1 MRMMKDSGIEWIGE
15 IPVNWNIKR
24 VKAVLCERNESNNP
38 IQTGKILSL
47 TNDRGVIPYEEKG
60 DVGNKSKE
68 DLTGYKLAYP
78 GDIVLNSMNVFI
90 GSVGLSSY
98 FGCVSPVYYMLYP
111 RNKNDSVGFFNYLF
125 QTKELQTKLHGYG
138 NGIMEIRMRIQMSK
152 LNSVQL
158 PVPPSDVQQK
168 IADYLDRKCSQI
180 KAIIAR
186 QQEVIEKLK
195 AYKLSIITEVVTKGL
210 NPDTPMKDSGV
221 EWIGKIPDHW
231 EVMRFGRCA
240 TIKSNLVA
248 PGDYTDYP
256 QISPDSIEK
265 SSGRILEY
273 KTVKESGVI
282 SWNHLF
288 FKGQIIY
295 SKIRPMLNK
304 VTIAPFDGLCSA
316 DMYPIETN
324 NNTQFLV
331 YMMLS
336 DYFTSQVG
344 LVTENRVKMPKINQN
359 ELGAIMVTIPPQ
371 SEQETISKYLLEKC
385 SSIDDIIDTANADPM
400 LYNVRTNVLD
410 DSKQLEVVL
419 NDRLIKLYHLD
430 SDNVNSNISIAWGGK
445 YVNDFID
452 RGRIKKVY
460 VQSMPQFR
468 SMPEDLS
475 RLYFKNDELAKTEI
489 EYPRGYYL
497 TERDINSFN
506 TDRLKYDVP
515 SLIGDGYF
523 SFTFFT
529 TSFNEDTGFST
540 DFLEPGTLNHDLVIH
555 FGIYG

>member
-385 SSIDDIIDTANADPM
+385 SSIDDIIDK
-400 LYNVRTNVLD
+400 
-410 DSKQLEVVL
+410 KQGFIGKLIDYQKSLIYEVVT
-419 NDRLIKLYHLD
+419 
-430 SDNVNSNISIAWGGK
+430 GK
-445 YVNDFID
+445 KEV
-452 RGRIKKVY
+452 
-460 VQSMPQFR
+460 
-468 SMPEDLS
+468 
-475 RLYFKNDELAKTEI
+475 
-489 EYPRGYYL
+489 
-497 TERDINSFN
+497 
-506 TDRLKYDVP
+506 
-515 SLIGDGYF
+515 
-523 SFTFFT
+523 
-529 TSFNEDTGFST
+529 
-540 DFLEPGTLNHDLVIH
+540 
-555 FGIYG
+555 